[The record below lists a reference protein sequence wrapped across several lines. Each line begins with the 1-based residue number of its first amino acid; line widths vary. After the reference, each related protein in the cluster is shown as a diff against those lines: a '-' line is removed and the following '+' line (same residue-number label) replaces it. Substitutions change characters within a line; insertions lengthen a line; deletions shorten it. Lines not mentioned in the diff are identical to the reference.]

1 MKHKE
6 KESSVKDQAIINFY
20 REEFKK
26 HHLQLLKHKG
36 NYSKKTFD
44 EINQA
49 LSRLIA
55 SIDQIYNLEN
65 FEELASELLKK
76 IDIVTQL
83 SLSLDFD
90 DTVH

>member
-6 KESSVKDQAIINFY
+6 KEINYKDLAIINFY

-26 HHLQLLKHKG
+26 HHLQLLRHKK
-36 NYSKKTFD
+36 NYSKKTFN

-83 SLSLDFD
+83 SLSLDSE
-90 DTVH
+90 DTIN